1 MKKEVK
7 VFFIGLVAIVLI
19 AIVLNAPEKIVKA
32 PISEPVLE
40 QPSPIENLPEETKEI
55 IEDVYVEPEQQVKT
69 ATIQILHSRFEP
81 KVLTVQPGTMVVW
94 VNRDTSA
101 HKIVTQDR
109 TYIGKRLIPE
119 ETDSTIFNDVGEYE
133 YIDATFKKMRGK
145 IIVTDDTA
153 GLSAITGGVVFSIK
167 DFFSNL
173 FGSE

>member
-1 MKKEVK
+1 MVLNYSFHNRKPFKLKNQQNRMKKEVK

-145 IIVTDDTA
+145 IIVT
-153 GLSAITGGVVFSIK
+153 
-167 DFFSNL
+167 
-173 FGSE
+173 